1 MKINP
6 TGLDSLSSSRS
17 AVWLSWICTKG
28 RVLIII
34 VYKIWNLLTCR
45 KCSVNQRWRCGQSR
59 VDFRDPGVNQTL
71 GDNDWS
77 IVCDLIISQKI
88 NLRSWFWCIQSLN
101 PFISMITN
109 HNWYKKKAGYTI
121 VSLWFVKRLVVFIF
135 HYAENDHGVERWR
148 NKVPLYDTDETCI
161 WWHGHP
167 ICSRPT
173 PPIG

>member
-45 KCSVNQRWRCGQSR
+45 KITVNQRWRCGQPR

-101 PFISMITN
+101 PIISMITN
-109 HNWYKKKAGYTI
+109 HNWKKKSRLHYCFFVVCKTFGGFYFSLCGERPWRRALKEQGTI
-121 VSLWFVKRLVVFIF
+121 VWYWRDVHLVT
-135 HYAENDHGVERWR
+135 W
-148 NKVPLYDTDETCI
+148 
-161 WWHGHP
+161 
-167 ICSRPT
+167 T
-173 PPIG
+173 PDI